1 MKKVFATMLLLG
13 LISSISAADSY
24 HFFDTERLLQA
35 SQEWQKYQ
43 RSPKDADAF
52 LVAEY
57 AGYVGAV
64 FDQEETGVVS
74 ICVEEGTTKN
84 DILKAV
90 SNYISREDRKF
101 NKIAPEVVE
110 DALYWE
116 YACR

>member
-1 MKKVFATMLLLG
+1 MKIFLAVILLCGFAG
-13 LISSISAADSY
+13 SVSAENY
-24 HFFDTERLLQA
+24 YFFNGERLLIA
-35 SQEWQKYQ
+35 AQEWEKYQ
-43 RSPKDADAF
+43 KTPKDADAF

-57 AGYVGAV
+57 AGYVGAI
-64 FDQEETGVVS
+64 FDQEEIGVVS

-90 SNYISREDRKF
+90 SDYISREDRKL
-101 NKIAPEVVE
+101 NKIAPELVE